1 MSDRKWETN
10 SIMIQGCT
18 TLVKFVGVQLPGT
31 CQNICSKVKKKSL
44 YFAPQTLRKKTQNLM
59 VSFNFEDILFIPHL
73 EMLYLELSLV
83 SGIGR
88 LDLHVALTPL
98 SQLTPMAS

>member
-1 MSDRKWETN
+1 
-10 SIMIQGCT
+10 
-18 TLVKFVGVQLPGT
+18 
-31 CQNICSKVKKKSL
+31 
-44 YFAPQTLRKKTQNLM
+44 M